1 MKHIQI
7 TSNAFQGQQTL
18 KILPM
23 APDAEITPTDAKTV
37 RAALARPVVH
47 VALVDAE
54 TDATVT
60 LTVLRPR
67 PSESR
72 VFFESVVTPNV
83 LEAIRNETDTE
94 TLVQL
99 ARQELGI
106 ENDLDILSFFEDVKV
121 KVVAAAMQDTELQD
135 EAFWQSAD
143 SELVDT
149 LFDIA
154 IGTATETPDVEVEVK
169 RLQTA
174 LATAETELEE
184 CRALLTQ
191 RETDL
196 DVITE
201 RLETCEK
208 ENAALHEQLNRAEAI
223 IGPPE
228 DTLFSGD
235 METEDAD
242 E

>member
-18 KILPM
+18 KVLPT
-23 APDAEITPTDAKTV
+23 APDAEITPTDAETV

-47 VALVDAE
+47 VALVDSE

-72 VFFESVVTPNV
+72 VFFENVITPNV
-83 LEAIRNETDTE
+83 LDAIRNETDME
-94 TLVQL
+94 DLVAL

-106 ENDLDILSFFEDVKV
+106 ENDLDILSFFADVKV

-154 IGTATETPDVEVEVK
+154 IGTATETPDAEVEVK
-169 RLQTA
+169 RLQTQ
-174 LATAETELEE
+174 LATAEIELEE

-201 RLETCEK
+201 RLDTCEK
-208 ENAALHEQLNRAEAI
+208 ENAALREQLERAEAI
-223 IGPPE
+223 LEPPE

-235 METEDAD
+235 MEKEHGAK
-242 E
+242 